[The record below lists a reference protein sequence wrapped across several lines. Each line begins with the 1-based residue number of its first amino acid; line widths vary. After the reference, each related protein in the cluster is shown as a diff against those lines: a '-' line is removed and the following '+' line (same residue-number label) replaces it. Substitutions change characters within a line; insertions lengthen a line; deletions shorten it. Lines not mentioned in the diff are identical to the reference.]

1 MLAPMGDMLKLIW
14 WAVIGCSA
22 GRQPTGHHWLR
33 RSRADRD
40 RSHPAQR
47 HCRPWRRAE
56 RRTVKAH
63 PLPDRDKLLRRLPR
77 MFATAA
83 TDMDPK
89 LIRERRQAALQG
101 LPIG

>member
-1 MLAPMGDMLKLIW
+1 
-14 WAVIGCSA
+14 
-22 GRQPTGHHWLR
+22 
-33 RSRADRD
+33 
-40 RSHPAQR
+40 
-47 HCRPWRRAE
+47 
-56 RRTVKAH
+56 
-63 PLPDRDKLLRRLPR
+63 